1 MAKRDIALMIGP
13 NSVKII
19 SEHLAVL
26 NDYINLTSYDTL
38 QNLIKVSKMRNKFF
52 ERVVF
57 SSKVLNSPDKD
68 LKELSD
74 YLYEFSSNTSL
85 VFIARSDQKD
95 LVKKFTKVFKA
106 PLYTVAFIDNPTIK
120 DLSNVVECGIEEIKS
135 RYSKKAVNVEEKI
148 KEVEQPKEQE
158 KQVPVEEPKKEK
170 KRGFFSRL
178 FGGKEKKVEEVE
190 PTLEEKGNEEDLPVD
205 LNNLSLG
212 AFANSH
218 ADTGFLDDSSL
229 DLNVEISQ
237 PVFSDFTPKVES
249 LILEAEM
256 PELPKVKPAEKG
268 FKTVEKFDEMKETF
282 SENKNR
288 EVLVKSDILGVDFGG
303 KFLLIG
309 SNNELDAFSKNFEA
323 VVDLDLVYRPMR
335 RLVNLNNF
343 DLSERGIKG
352 INFEG
357 QSLFS
362 EVYSAPDINFRREGL
377 RELLV
382 NFSNILVNASLA
394 DLDDIKDCLDL
405 FDTILILDNN
415 DLELYLDFDNEERVS
430 SDVLA
435 KLKSLNP
442 ICDRLNKNYLVARK
456 VW

>member
-135 RYSKKAVNVEEKI
+135 RYSKKAVNVVEKV

-178 FGGKEKKVEEVE
+178 FGGKERKVEPVV
-190 PTLEEKGNEEDLPVD
+190 EEKGIEEELPVD
-205 LNNLSLG
+205 LSNLSLG

-229 DLNVEISQ
+229 DLSFESPQ

-256 PELPKVKPAEKG
+256 PENPKLKPAEKG
-268 FKTVEKFDEMKETF
+268 SRIVEKFAEMKETF
-282 SENKNR
+282 SENKKR
-288 EVLVKSDILGVDFGG
+288 EVLVKRDNLGVNLEG

-323 VVDLDLVYRPMR
+323 IVDLDLVYRPMR
-335 RLVNLNNF
+335 RLIDLTKF
-343 DLSERGIKG
+343 DLSQEGIKG

-362 EVYSAPDINFRREGL
+362 EVYSAPDIKFRREGL

-382 NFSNILVNASLA
+382 NFTNILVNASLA
-394 DLDDIKDCLDL
+394 DLDDIENCLDL

-442 ICDRLNKNYLVARK
+442 ICDRLNKDFLVARK

>member
-1 MAKRDIALMIGP
+1 MIGP

-120 DLSNVVECGIEEIKS
+120 DLSNVVECGIEEIKP
-135 RYSKKAVNVEEKI
+135 RYSKKSVKVEEKV
-148 KEVEQPKEQE
+148 KEVEQPKEEE
-158 KQVPVEEPKKEK
+158 KQVLVEEPKKEK

-178 FGGKEKKVEEVE
+178 FGGKEKKVEEVK
-190 PTLEEKGNEEDLPVD
+190 PVVEERGIEEDLPVD

-229 DLNVEISQ
+229 DLPQ
-237 PVFSDFTPKVES
+237 
-249 LILEAEM
+249 
-256 PELPKVKPAEKG
+256 
-268 FKTVEKFDEMKETF
+268 
-282 SENKNR
+282 
-288 EVLVKSDILGVDFGG
+288 
-303 KFLLIG
+303 
-309 SNNELDAFSKNFEA
+309 
-323 VVDLDLVYRPMR
+323 
-335 RLVNLNNF
+335 
-343 DLSERGIKG
+343 
-352 INFEG
+352 
-357 QSLFS
+357 
-362 EVYSAPDINFRREGL
+362 
-377 RELLV
+377 
-382 NFSNILVNASLA
+382 
-394 DLDDIKDCLDL
+394 
-405 FDTILILDNN
+405 
-415 DLELYLDFDNEERVS
+415 
-430 SDVLA
+430 
-435 KLKSLNP
+435 KLK
-442 ICDRLNKNYLVARK
+442 V
-456 VW
+456 